1 MGTGIKKLSEPD
13 SLSALFARFGP
24 GARVFH
30 TGDFCRAST
39 FAEDDGAGHLHMVK
53 NGTLVVTENGE
64 EIARV
69 EGPGLVFYPR
79 GTAHR
84 LAPVGPA
91 ATVLCAM
98 VDLGGGGEG
107 PLARTFPERLVLSG
121 EDAIPLDPLFDL
133 LFTEAFD
140 RRFGRQAALDGLVL
154 FFMVRLIR
162 HLIETARIETGLLA
176 ALADARLA
184 RVVGALHERPE
195 RAWTLEAMA
204 DVAGMSRARF
214 ADRFKRNVGVTAAEY
229 LTDLRLGMA
238 RALLGKGRTVK
249 AASAAVGY
257 ADPAAFSRA
266 FRKRTGANPRAW
278 IAGTGHAESVS
289 GQDRGR
295 SSRST

>member
-1 MGTGIKKLSEPD
+1 MGKQIKKLSEPD
-13 SLSALFARFGP
+13 SLSALFARFSP

-30 TGDFCRAST
+30 TGDFCWAST
-39 FAEDDGAGHLHMVK
+39 FAEDDGAGHLHVVK
-53 NGTLVVTENGE
+53 SGTLVVTENGC

-79 GTAHR
+79 GTAHG
-84 LAPVGPA
+84 LVPVGPA

-98 VDLGGGGEG
+98 VDLGGGGDG

-121 EDAIPLDPLFDL
+121 ADAVPLDPLFDL

-195 RAWTLEAMA
+195 MNWTLDGMA
-204 DVAGMSRARF
+204 ELAGMSRARF
-214 ADRFKRNVGVTAAEY
+214 TDRFKRDVGVTAAEY

-238 RALLGKGRTVK
+238 RGLLSQGQTVK
-249 AASAAVGY
+249 AVAAAVGY
-257 ADPAAFSRA
+257 VDPAAFSRA
-266 FRKRTGANPRAW
+266 FRKRIGENPRSW
-278 IAGTGHAESVS
+278 TRTLD
-289 GQDRGR
+289 QDEKAAR
-295 SSRST
+295 